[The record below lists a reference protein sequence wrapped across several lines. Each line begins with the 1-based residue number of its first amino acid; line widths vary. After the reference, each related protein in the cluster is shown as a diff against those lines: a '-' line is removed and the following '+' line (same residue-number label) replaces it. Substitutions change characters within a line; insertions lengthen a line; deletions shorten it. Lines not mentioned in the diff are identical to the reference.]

1 MADRRST
8 RPLRLFAVI
17 AMLLAVAGVRDASAA
32 LTAPVHVI
40 EVVSAPPPATA
51 ALLAPLEGNTIDEE
65 PADPAADNEEPQAD
79 EPDGAVS
86 DGPGEPLLAGVPP
99 TIERSI
105 VHVQTTDSAGSGF
118 LLAGGRV
125 MTNAHVI
132 GDATLAT
139 VWFSNGARRESRLVA
154 LDEVLDIAVLEVP
167 RTPVSA
173 EPLEFIDEA
182 ESTATGARVWA
193 WGYPFEADV
202 VAAGF
207 SRAPTVSAGIVS
219 AHRVRNR
226 VSYIQT
232 DAAVNPGSSGGPLL
246 DVAGRVIGVNTLVL
260 TPGGEDAEGLNFAL
274 DVSAH
279 LEELQALLETRAL
292 D

>member
-8 RPLRLFAVI
+8 RPLRLLAVI
-17 AMLLAVAGVRDASAA
+17 GMLLAVAGVRDASAA

-40 EVVSAPPPATA
+40 EVASAPPPATT
-51 ALLAPLEGNTIDEE
+51 ALVAPLEGNTIEQETDADLDED
-65 PADPAADNEEPQAD
+65 ALDD
-79 EPDGAVS
+79 EADGAAS
-86 DGPGEPLLAGVPP
+86 DGLGEPLLAGVPP

-105 VHVQTTDSAGSGF
+105 VHVQTVDSAGSGF
-118 LLAGGRV
+118 LMAGGRV

-132 GDATLAT
+132 GDATTAT

-154 LDEVLDIAVLEVP
+154 LDEALDIAVLQVP

-182 ESTATGARVWA
+182 ESAASGARVWA

-219 AHRVRNR
+219 ALRVRNR

-279 LEELQALLETRAL
+279 LEALQALLETRAL